1 MSDSASAASSPL
13 DLLPEVEKPA
23 VEERSEA
30 AWPAIFSL
38 TLGVFGLVTAEFLPA
53 SLLTPMAA
61 DVGVSV
67 GAAGQ
72 AVTATAVVGAI
83 AGLATAIVTRG
94 VDRRIV
100 VWALT
105 GSLIL
110 SSLLAAAATNL
121 TVLLLA
127 RVLLGVGLGGF
138 WSMVA
143 ATAMRLV
150 PMSALP
156 KAMSLIFTGV
166 SVATVSAAP
175 IGAYLGDLW
184 GWRVVFVLSA
194 ILGVVALGAQLFTMP
209 RLPALGSPDVRTLF
223 ALLRRPSIR
232 LVLIGI
238 VVSISG
244 HFAGFT
250 YIRPFLEQ
258 IPVLSVEAISL
269 VLLAYGVGGFFGN
282 FVGGAI
288 VARSAKAAV
297 IAGSAV
303 IAVMALVLVL
313 FGSSTAVSAVA
324 VGLWGFAFGALPV
337 GFQTWMVRI
346 SSDEAES
353 AGGLLV
359 AAFQVAIASGAI
371 FGGLLVDGYGA
382 LGAIGY
388 AAAATLLGALGVLVF
403 GAKSP
408 EQIEAGAP
416 IPAGH

>member
-1 MSDSASAASSPL
+1 MSDSVSAASPL
-13 DLLPEVEKPA
+13 HLETSA
-23 VEERSEA
+23 AEERSA
-30 AWPAIFSL
+30 PAWPAIFSL
-38 TLGVFGLVTAEFLPA
+38 SLGVFGLVTAEFLPA

-100 VWALT
+100 IWVLT

-110 SSLLAAAATNL
+110 SSLLSAVATSL
-121 TVLLLA
+121 TMLLLA
-127 RVLLGVGLGGF
+127 RVLLGIGLGGF

-150 PMSALP
+150 PPSALP
-156 KAMSLIFTGV
+156 RAMALIFTGV

-175 IGAYLGDLW
+175 IGAYLGELW
-184 GWRVVFVLSA
+184 GWRVVFVLTA
-194 ILGVVALGAQLFTMP
+194 IVGVVALAAQMATMP
-209 RLPALGSPDVRTLF
+209 RLPALGSPNVRTLF
-223 ALLRRPSIR
+223 ELMRRPSVR
-232 LVLIGI
+232 LVLIAI
-238 VVSISG
+238 IVSISG

-250 YIRPFLEQ
+250 YIRPFLEEV
-258 IPVLSVEAISL
+258 PMLSVEAISL

-282 FVGGAI
+282 FAGGAI
-288 VARSAKAAV
+288 VARGAKAAV
-297 IAGSAV
+297 ITGSAV
-303 IAVMALVLVL
+303 IAATALALLL
-313 FGSSTAVSAVA
+313 FGSSTAVAAVA
-324 VGLWGFAFGALPV
+324 VGLWGVAFGALPV

-359 AAFQVAIASGAI
+359 AAFQVAIASGAV
-371 FGGLLVDGYGA
+371 FGGLLVDSHGA

-388 AAAATLLGALGVLVF
+388 AAVATLLGALGVLVF

-408 EQIEAGAP
+408 ETMQAGSGAHM
-416 IPAGH
+416 AL

>member
-1 MSDSASAASSPL
+1 MSDSASTTSAAL
-13 DLLPEVEKPA
+13 DLLPETV
-23 VEERSEA
+23 ERSEA
-30 AWPAIFSL
+30 SWPAIVSL

-53 SLLTPMAA
+53 SLLTPMAR

-67 GAAGQ
+67 GIAGQ

-94 VDRRIV
+94 LDRRVV
-100 VWALT
+100 VWGLT
-105 GSLIL
+105 GLLIL

-121 TVLLLA
+121 AVLLLA
-127 RVLLGVGLGGF
+127 RVLLGIGLGGF

-150 PMSALP
+150 PASALP

-184 GWRVVFVLSA
+184 GWRIVFLLSA
-194 ILGVVALGAQLFTMP
+194 ALGVVALGAQLFAIP
-209 RLPALGSPDVRTLF
+209 RLPPLGSPDMRTLVG
-223 ALLRRPSIR
+223 LLRRPSIR
-232 LVLIGI
+232 VVLLAILVC
-238 VVSISG
+238 ISG

-258 IPVLSVEAISL
+258 VPMFSVEALSV

-282 FVGGAI
+282 LAGGAI
-288 VARSAKAAV
+288 VASSAKAAV
-297 IAGSAV
+297 IAGSAG
-303 IAVMALVLVL
+303 IGLMAITLLL
-313 FGSSTAVSAVA
+313 FGGAPAVAAVA
-324 VGLWGFAFGALPV
+324 VGLWGFAFGAIPV
-337 GFQTWMVRI
+337 GVQTWMVRI
-346 SSDEAES
+346 APNDAQSS
-353 AGGLLV
+353 GGLLV

-371 FGGLLVDGYGA
+371 LGGLLVDSFGA

-388 AAAATLLGALGVLVF
+388 AATATLLGAIGVLAF
-403 GAKSP
+403 RASSP
-408 EQIEAGAP
+408 EQIEPGAA
-416 IPAGH
+416 IPSAL

>member
-1 MSDSASAASSPL
+1 MSDSVSAASTL
-13 DLLPEVEKPA
+13 DLETPA
-23 VEERSEA
+23 AEEQSVP

-38 TLGVFGLVTAEFLPA
+38 SLGVFGLVTAEFLPA

-72 AVTATAVVGAI
+72 AVTATAVIGAI

-100 VWALT
+100 IWVLT

-110 SSLLAAAATNL
+110 SSLLSAAATTL
-121 TVLLLA
+121 TALLLA
-127 RVLLGVGLGGF
+127 RVLLGIGLGGF

-150 PMSALP
+150 PPSALP
-156 KAMSLIFTGV
+156 RAMALVFTGV

-194 ILGVVALGAQLFTMP
+194 IVGVVALAAQMATMP

-223 ALLRRPSIR
+223 ELMRRPSVR
-232 LVLIGI
+232 LVLIAI
-238 VVSISG
+238 IVSISG

-258 IPVLSVEAISL
+258 APMLSVEAISL

-282 FVGGAI
+282 FAGGAI

-297 IAGSAV
+297 IIGSAV
-303 IAVMALVLVL
+303 IAAMALALFL
-313 FGSSTAVSAVA
+313 FGSSTAVAAVA

-346 SSDEAES
+346 SSDQAES

-359 AAFQVAIASGAI
+359 AAFQVAIASGAV
-371 FGGLLVDGYGA
+371 FGGLLVDSYGA

-403 GAKSP
+403 GARSP
-408 EQIEAGAP
+408 ETIQPGSGAHM
-416 IPAGH
+416 AL

>member
-1 MSDSASAASSPL
+1 MSDSASIPSSAL
-13 DLLPEVEKPA
+13 DLLPEVD
-23 VEERSEA
+23 ERSEA

-53 SLLTPMAA
+53 SLLTPMAN

-67 GAAGQ
+67 GIAGQ
-72 AVTATAVVGAI
+72 AVTATAVIGAI

-94 VDRRIV
+94 LDRRVV
-100 VWALT
+100 VWGLT
-105 GSLIL
+105 GLLIL

-127 RVLLGVGLGGF
+127 RVLLGIGLGGF

-150 PMSALP
+150 PTSALP
-156 KAMSLIFTGV
+156 RAMSLIFTGV

-184 GWRVVFVLSA
+184 GWRIVFLLSA
-194 ILGVVALGAQLFTMP
+194 ALGVVALGTQLATIP
-209 RLPALGSPDVRTLF
+209 RLPPLGSPDIRTLF

-232 LVLIGI
+232 VVLIAI

-258 IPVLSVEAISL
+258 VPMLSVEALSL

-282 FVGGAI
+282 FAGGAI

-303 IAVMALVLVL
+303 IGVMAIVLL
-313 FGSSTAVSAVA
+313 QFGGSTMIAALA
-324 VGLWGFAFGALPV
+324 VGVWGFAFGALPV

-346 SSDEAES
+346 SPDEAES
-353 AGGLLV
+353 SGGLLV

-371 FGGLLVDGYGA
+371 FGGLLVDSFGA

-388 AAAATLLGALGVLVF
+388 AAVATSLGAVGVLVF
-403 GAKSP
+403 RARSP
-408 EQIEAGAP
+408 EQIEPGATVP
-416 IPAGH
+416 SAH

>member
-1 MSDSASAASSPL
+1 MSDSASTTSSAL
-13 DLLPEVEKPA
+13 DLLPEA
-23 VEERSEA
+23 DERSEA
-30 AWPAIFSL
+30 AWPAIVSL

-53 SLLTPMAA
+53 SLLTPMAN

-67 GAAGQ
+67 GIAGQ
-72 AVTATAVVGAI
+72 AVTATAVIGAV

-94 VDRRIV
+94 LDRRVV
-100 VWALT
+100 VWGLT
-105 GSLIL
+105 GLLIL

-127 RVLLGVGLGGF
+127 RVLLGIGLGGF

-150 PMSALP
+150 PTSALP

-184 GWRVVFVLSA
+184 GWRVVFLLSA
-194 ILGVVALGAQLFTMP
+194 ALGVVALGAQVATIP
-209 RLPALGSPDVRTLF
+209 RLPPLGSPDIRTLV

-232 LVLIGI
+232 VVLIAI
-238 VVSISG
+238 LVSISG

-258 IPVLSVEAISL
+258 VPQFSVEALAL

-282 FVGGAI
+282 FAGGAI

-297 IAGSAV
+297 IAGTAG
-303 IAVMALVLVL
+303 IGVMAIALLL
-313 FGSSTAVSAVA
+313 FSSSPAIAAVA
-324 VGLWGFAFGALPV
+324 VGLWGFAFGAIPV

-346 SSDEAES
+346 SPDEAES
-353 AGGLLV
+353 TGGLLV

-371 FGGLLVDGYGA
+371 FGGLLVDSFGA

-388 AAAATLLGALGVLVF
+388 AAVATLLGAIGVLLF
-403 GAKSP
+403 RARSP
-408 EQIEAGAP
+408 EQIVPGAGVPSA
-416 IPAGH
+416 H